1 VSRGNIVD
9 EQALYQAL
17 KERRIGGAALDV
29 FSQEPLQGSPLL
41 ELDNFISTPHMAGYS
56 RDSLI
61 EIGMICVR
69 AIVDVMNGRRPK
81 TVINPEVFK

>member
-1 VSRGNIVD
+1 
-9 EQALYQAL
+9 
-17 KERRIGGAALDV
+17 
-29 FSQEPLQGSPLL
+29 
-41 ELDNFISTPHMAGYS
+41 MAGYS

-69 AIVDVMNGRRPK
+69 AIVDVVNGRRPK